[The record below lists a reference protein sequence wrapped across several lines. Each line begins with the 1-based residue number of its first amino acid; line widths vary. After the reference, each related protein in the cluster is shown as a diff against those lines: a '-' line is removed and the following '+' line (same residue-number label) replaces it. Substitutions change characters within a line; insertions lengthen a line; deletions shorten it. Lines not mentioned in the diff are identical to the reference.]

1 MEIHNVDTFYLA
13 TVNESKKVAEEMI
26 KEKYNLKNDLVMIGQ
41 AVRINSIINQI
52 QDEKLKEKAENDC
65 EKIWNKWYEKV
76 QKEQLINKNLGILD
90 LVLEKLKKGN
100 SKESGVNQETKNIV
114 KGLSNEKTNTK
125 KN

>member
-26 KEKYNLKNDLVMIGQ
+26 KEKYNLKNDLVMTGW
-41 AVRINSIINQI
+41 AVKINSIINHI

-100 SKESGVNQETKNIV
+100 SKESGVN
-114 KGLSNEKTNTK
+114 
-125 KN
+125 

>member
-100 SKESGVNQETKNIV
+100 SKESGVNQETKNVV
-114 KGLSNEKTNTK
+114 KGLGNEKTNTK